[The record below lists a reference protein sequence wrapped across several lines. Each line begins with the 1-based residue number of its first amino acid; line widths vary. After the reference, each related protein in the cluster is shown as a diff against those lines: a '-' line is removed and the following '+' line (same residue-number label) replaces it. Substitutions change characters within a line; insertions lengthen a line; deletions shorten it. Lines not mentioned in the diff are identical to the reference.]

1 MENSI
6 TLLPYEKACAGSP
19 SQATTILSTRCFRV
33 QVNDWVCSSVPK
45 YLLAEANIAQYFLLL
60 EDLRNFSHFTISLF
74 A

>member
-45 YLLAEANIAQYFLLL
+45 YLLAEANIA
-60 EDLRNFSHFTISLF
+60 
-74 A
+74 